1 MGQIIQI
8 QDIMENKISL
18 DEARSMVIMYQG
30 EIFTYFDEGS
40 TRYVFKNDDKTKV
53 IKLLKTDIGKDYNKD
68 EAEIYHNATDQQKN
82 EMAVTKLVGGFIE
95 QEFVE
100 PIKFAGK
107 KLTMEQIRFANSC
120 RKEVGWTKDG
130 RLVCF
135 DLDDYNNMN

>member
-30 EIFTYFDEGS
+30 EMFTYFDEGC
-40 TRYVFKNDDKTKV
+40 TRYVFKNKDKTKV
-53 IKLLKTDIGKDYNKD
+53 IKLLKSEMGKNYNQE
-68 EAEIYHNATDQQKN
+68 EADIYHNATDRQRN
-82 EMAVTKLVGGFIE
+82 EMAVTKLVEGFIE

-107 KLTMEQIRFANSC
+107 RLTMEQVRFANSC
-120 RKEVGWTKDG
+120 RKEVGWAKDG

-135 DLDDYNNMN
+135 DLDEYKKY